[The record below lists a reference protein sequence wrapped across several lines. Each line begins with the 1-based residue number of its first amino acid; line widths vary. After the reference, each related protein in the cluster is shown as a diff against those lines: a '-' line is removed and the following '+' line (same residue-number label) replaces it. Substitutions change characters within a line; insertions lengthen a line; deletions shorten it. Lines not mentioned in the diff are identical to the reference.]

1 MRIRDVEVI
10 LDDVIGMV
18 AIAVILIAGLWIGYG
33 TGLAV
38 MGDL

>member
-1 MRIRDVEVI
+1 MRIRDVEVT

-18 AIAVILIAGLWIGYG
+18 AIAVILIVGLWVGYG
-33 TGLAV
+33 IGLDV